1 MSLFELLVVFVV
13 AFLVLKP
20 EDVPHIAKKIKEF
33 YNFFTTTKAEIT
45 SYLDLS
51 QKSSIKV
58 DEDIDQINFYLEKI
72 ANLGGKYE
80 GEYSL
85 TKIRDYYQKWQR
97 HQRRLNN
104 RLVLERQC
112 LSFYQTHINAGNY
125 LHWLLPIW
133 HPFLN

>member
-13 AFLVLKP
+13 ACLVLKP
-20 EDVPHIAKKIKEF
+20 EDVPHIEKKIKEF
-33 YNFFTTTKAEIT
+33 YHFFTTTKAEIT

-97 HQRRLNN
+97 Q
-104 RLVLERQC
+104 V
-112 LSFYQTHINAGNY
+112 NANKEDKG
-125 LHWLLPIW
+125 
-133 HPFLN
+133 

>member
-58 DEDIDQINFYLEKI
+58 DEDIDRINFYLEKI

-97 HQRRLNN
+97 Q
-104 RLVLERQC
+104 V
-112 LSFYQTHINAGNY
+112 NANKEDKG
-125 LHWLLPIW
+125 
-133 HPFLN
+133 